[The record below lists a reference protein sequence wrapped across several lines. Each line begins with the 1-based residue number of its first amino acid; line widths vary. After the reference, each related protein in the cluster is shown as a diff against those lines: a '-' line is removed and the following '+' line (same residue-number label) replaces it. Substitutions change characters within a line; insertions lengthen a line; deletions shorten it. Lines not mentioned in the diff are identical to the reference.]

1 MSAFYP
7 YTMPVIDPLVPLPYV
22 FVLVEPSHP
31 GNIGSAARAIKTM
44 GFTQLRVV
52 APAMLGAL
60 AHPDAMAF
68 ASGAADVLE
77 QAASFDTLEAALAD
91 VSLAIGLSAR
101 TREFAP
107 PLIDVAQAGVLAH
120 EEVASAGAAARVAFV
135 FGTERIGLTIEQ
147 AQRCHRLA
155 QIDAEPAY
163 SSLNLAQAVQIVAYE
178 LRRALGRTGTIALD
192 AEHPD
197 YATHAE
203 IEQFFAHFREAC
215 VAVEFIDPDHPKKLF
230 ERMRRLFA
238 RTRLEREEVQLLRG
252 LCKQMILKGRAAG
265 PMKPRADSPSAPD
278 PAP

>member
-1 MSAFYP
+1 MAAFYP
-7 YTMPVIDPLVPLPYV
+7 DTMPTIDSAAIAPDAFV

-44 GFTQLRVV
+44 GFGQLRVI
-52 APAMLGAL
+52 APRTMGAL
-60 AHPDAMAF
+60 AHPEAAAF
-68 ASGAADVLE
+68 ASGALDVLE
-77 QAASFDTLEAALAD
+77 AAREYPTLDAALAD
-91 VSLAIGLSAR
+91 VTLVIGLSAR

-107 PLIDVAQAGVLAH
+107 PLVDVPEACALACADAAKAPGVRA
-120 EEVASAGAAARVAFV
+120 AFV

-178 LRRALGRTGTIALD
+178 LRRARGSVGTIALD
-192 AEHPD
+192 AERPE
-197 YATHAE
+197 YASHEE

-252 LCKQMILKGRAAG
+252 LCKQMILKGRVAG
-265 PMKPRADSPSAPD
+265 PMKPRSDQAGSA
-278 PAP
+278 

>member
-1 MSAFYP
+1 
-7 YTMPVIDPLVPLPYV
+7 
-22 FVLVEPSHP
+22 
-31 GNIGSAARAIKTM
+31 M

-52 APAMLGAL
+52 APALLGAL

-68 ASGAADVLE
+68 ASGACDVLE
-77 QAASFDTLEAALAD
+77 HARSFDALEAALAD

-107 PLIDVAQAGVLAH
+107 PLIDVAQAGVLAR
-120 EEVASAGAAARVAFV
+120 EEVASAGAAAQVAFV

-178 LRRALGRTGTIALD
+178 LRRALGRTGTTVLD
-192 AEHPD
+192 AEHPE

-252 LCKQMILKGRAAG
+252 LCKQMILKGQAAG
-265 PMKPRADSPSAPD
+265 PIKPRTEPPAKQSSP
-278 PAP
+278 

>member
-22 FVLVEPSHP
+22 LVLVEPSHP

>member
-1 MSAFYP
+1 MAAFYL

-52 APAMLGAL
+52 APALLGAL
-60 AHPDAMAF
+60 AHPDAVAF
-68 ASGAADVLE
+68 ASGAVDVLE
-77 QAASFDTLEAALAD
+77 HGQVFDSLEAALAD
-91 VSLAIGLSAR
+91 VSLAVGLSAR

-107 PLIDVAQAGVLAH
+107 PLVDAAQACALARD
-120 EEVASAGAAARVAFV
+120 EVAGRAGARVAFV

-178 LRRALGRTGTIALD
+178 LRRALGRIGTTALD

-197 YATHAE
+197 YASHAD

-215 VAVEFIDPDHPKKLF
+215 IAVEFIDPEHPKKLF

-252 LCKQMILKGRAAG
+252 LCKQMILKGRIAG
-265 PMKPRADSPSAPD
+265 PMKARAQDGAAAPE
-278 PAP
+278 PEA